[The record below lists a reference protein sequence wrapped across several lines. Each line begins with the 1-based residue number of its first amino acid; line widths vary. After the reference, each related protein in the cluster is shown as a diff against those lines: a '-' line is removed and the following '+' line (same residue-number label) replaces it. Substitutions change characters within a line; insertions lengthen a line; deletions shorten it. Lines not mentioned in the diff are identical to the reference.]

1 MEALGSRV
9 NMIEAER
16 QQSEARVKEEV
27 DASLGQKMGA
37 IDQVGKVEAG
47 RVKKDGWVA
56 TGKLVG
62 RQSEGA
68 WMSLLVKRK
77 FWEDCF
83 WSSVRSSHVIFSIV
97 FFAIMEGFGIV
108 GLDLVGVGMA

>member
-37 IDQVGKVEAG
+37 IDQVGMDDMDVTLGQKKGRIDQVGSGMSVLVQCEIRSCYIMCGILCNNG
-47 RVKKDGWVA
+47 RVWYRR
-56 TGKLVG
+56 T
-62 RQSEGA
+62 
-68 WMSLLVKRK
+68 
-77 FWEDCF
+77 
-83 WSSVRSSHVIFSIV
+83 
-97 FFAIMEGFGIV
+97 
-108 GLDLVGVGMA
+108 

>member
-1 MEALGSRV
+1 MVSYFKVEKVHYVEALGSRV

-56 TGKLVG
+56 
-62 RQSEGA
+62 
-68 WMSLLVKRK
+68 
-77 FWEDCF
+77 
-83 WSSVRSSHVIFSIV
+83 I
-97 FFAIMEGFGIV
+97 GIV
-108 GLDLVGVGMA
+108 GR

>member
-37 IDQVGKVEAG
+37 IDQVGRLETG
-47 RVKKDGWVA
+47 RVRVDRWVA
-56 TGKLVG
+56 IVKLAGKG
-62 RQSEGA
+62 RLDSQI
-68 WMSLLVKRK
+68 WMNSRETSK
-77 FWEDCF
+77 
-83 WSSVRSSHVIFSIV
+83 
-97 FFAIMEGFGIV
+97 
-108 GLDLVGVGMA
+108 VGVGSFLIQKIHCGFLR